1 MVVGQ
6 VQIIV
11 EGMTASGKSTTV
23 ELLARRLGLA
33 VMPEEFRDQYD
44 LLRRFHYERRWAFPM
59 QLNFLVTRFA
69 QYLCAS
75 EDTVHILDRSI
86 FGDKIYAALYHRLG
100 YFSDAMFQSYLH
112 LYNSLLKHLRMPK
125 LLILLKCPLPEI
137 LRRIVARGR
146 EDEIRAGEQYWCDL
160 YTAYDTFLDVVNA
173 EKAIPNLLI
182 LDTATT
188 NLVHNEAHIA
198 AFLDEVRSY
207 LQREDE
213 PDLSACCPPPCGA
226 LA

>member
-1 MVVGQ
+1 MSRHPAVCRVFYP
-6 VQIIV
+6 
-11 EGMTASGKSTTV
+11 
-23 ELLARRLGLA
+23 GLA
-33 VMPEEFRDQYD
+33 EFPGHALAKQQMYG
-44 LLRRFHYERRWAFPM
+44 
-59 QLNFLVTRFA
+59 
-69 QYLCAS
+69 
-75 EDTVHILDRSI
+75 
-86 FGDKIYAALYHRLG
+86 FGGMLTIEVAGDAALYHRLG